1 MNTKIQSVG
10 FSADKKLLD
19 FIEVK
24 SKKLLTFH
32 DKIIDNDIHLKL
44 DSHTKVKDKV
54 VYFRC
59 NIPNASLFAE
69 ATAKSFEEAVD
80 EAIDEIRRQLN
91 KKKDQQNAKGDLPI
105 DALDFGVAESDDD
118 DL

>member
-19 FIEVK
+19 FIEAK
-24 SKKLLTFH
+24 SQKLLTFH

-44 DSHTKVKDKV
+44 DNHTKVKDKV
-54 VYFRC
+54 VHFRC
-59 NIPNASLFAE
+59 NIPQVSLFAE

-91 KKKDQQNAKGDLPI
+91 KKKDQQNAKGDLPL
-105 DALDFGVAESDDD
+105 DALAFDADDAD
-118 DL
+118 DEDL